1 MIPTCIKN
9 FFKSLG
15 FYFVP
20 LGILSFFTILTLAYI
35 IPSSINV
42 VKDTFQQIAV
52 KVSSTSFD
60 WDRIQGVLM
69 NKVMELSQQDPTA
82 LIALLTTPDSLVA
95 LLREVAQEA
104 FGLESLT
111 NEIVQ
116 LLQDCVT
123 QLMGYIILLIAMMV
137 VGFFL
142 GLVVL
147 NLLVRSFLTHTN
159 VFKALLMSIIEGIV
173 GVLVLLVV
181 NKIQNVQGWVL
192 ILISVAILLG
202 SLAFSLLESYV
213 FYGIKKVP
221 FKKVFNIKNIITL
234 LVGDIII
241 IALGIASVAL
251 CFLAKDLFIAI
262 FIAIPFILLTTAVLR
277 INAASYTSILAKE
290 GKILKRAERKALKEA
305 EKAKAKEAK
314 AA

>member
-20 LGILSFFTILTLAYI
+20 IGILSFFIILTLANI

-60 WDRIQGVLM
+60 WDHIQGVLM
-69 NKVMELSQQDPTA
+69 NKVMELSQQDPSA
-82 LIALLTTPDSLVA
+82 LVA
-95 LLREVAQEA
+95 LLTNTDSLVGLLKEVTQEA
-104 FGLESLT
+104 FGLETLT

-116 LLQDCVT
+116 LLQDCVI
-123 QLMGYIILLIAMMV
+123 QLMGYIALLIAMMV
-137 VGFFL
+137 VGFFV

-147 NLLVRSFLTHTN
+147 NLLIRSFLTHTN
-159 VFKALLMSIIEGIV
+159 IFKALLMSIVEGLIGV
-173 GVLVLLVV
+173 GVLLIV
-181 NKIQNVQGWVL
+181 NKIQTTQIWAI
-192 ILISVAILLG
+192 ILIVVAIFIG
-202 SLAFSLLESYV
+202 SLALSLLESYV

-234 LVGDIII
+234 LVGDIIVL
-241 IALGIASVAL
+241 ALGIGSIAL
-251 CFLAKDLFIAI
+251 CFLAKDLFIAL
-262 FIAIPFILLTTAVLR
+262 FIAVPFVLLTVAVIR

-290 GKILKRAERKALKEA
+290 GKILKLAERKALKEA
-305 EKAKAKEAK
+305 EKAQQTT
-314 AA
+314 